1 VSTLTSSS
9 RTVIVDSWA
18 ACLNESGTVILSEAD
33 IHCEGLEILAGTA
46 KVDPGETTL
55 FKSLGLTIEYI
66 YAAQLVY
73 EKATA

>member
-1 VSTLTSSS
+1 MRTSTSSS

-18 ACLNESGTVILSEAD
+18 ACLNESGSVILSRAD
-33 IHCEGLEILAGTA
+33 IHCEVLEILAGTA

-55 FKSLGLTIEYI
+55 FNSVGLTIEYV

-73 EKATA
+73 EKSSA